1 MPRAGL
7 TPEAVTAAGA
17 DLIDEL
23 GADGLSMGLLAERL
37 GVKAPSLYKHVDGI
51 ADLEHRIAVQAAN
64 DLADAI
70 RDATQGKAGSD
81 ALAAA
86 AQAMRAFFV
95 DHPGRSAVAN
105 RIRANDPGDPINAA
119 RGRVLESYAA
129 VLSGYRL
136 DSVQEVHAVRMLRSA
151 LQGFAALE
159 AGDGFQFEV
168 SIDESFEWMV
178 ELLDQGLQTVA
189 KIGSG

>member
-1 MPRAGL
+1 MARAGL
-7 TPEAVTAAGA
+7 TPESVTAAGA
-17 DLIDEL
+17 ELIDEV
-23 GADGLSMGLLAERL
+23 GVDGLSMGLLAERL
-37 GVKAPSLYKHVDGI
+37 GVKSPSLYKHVEGI

-64 DLADAI
+64 ELADAI

-86 AQAMRAFFV
+86 AGAMRTFFME
-95 DHPGRSAVAN
+95 HPGRSAVAN
-105 RIRANDPGDPINAA
+105 RARPVGPDDPIVAA

-151 LQGFAALE
+151 LHGFAALE

-168 SIDESFEWMV
+168 SVDASFEWMIG
-178 ELLDQGLQTVA
+178 LLDRGLLGV
-189 KIGSG
+189 GEVGGG